1 MMKLV
6 QSNPMTNLDSNPR
19 LLIVIFLRTSAQ
31 KNELGDSNNIALILT
46 SVVSL
51 LCFEDLEQPCHSET
65 KVLKTH
71 VEENTRKQ
79 KCSGGL
85 WTFST

>member
-6 QSNPMTNLDSNPR
+6 QSNPTTNLDSNPS
-19 LLIVIFLRTSAQ
+19 LLIVISLRTSAQ
-31 KNELGDSNNIALILT
+31 KNELGDSNNIALIHT

-65 KVLKTH
+65 KVFKTH
-71 VEENTRKQ
+71 VEENIRK
-79 KCSGGL
+79 
-85 WTFST
+85 